1 MATITKKKF
10 YQLDHIWETAIK
22 MNGSVVLWRSPREND
37 KNLLIDLSS
46 KISDSK
52 TKIQASDMGFFI
64 SPFLNNSGENTFF
77 LKADALFKSKNNKKW
92 EPVIGERISDIDK
105 SLKEYTLENRP
116 PTYHTRD
123 QSVDQISNE
132 KIDILPP
139 MVKFPAMVFYQ

>member
-1 MATITKKKF
+1 MATITKKKY

-64 SPFLNNSGENTFF
+64 TKSSSYHNVSLTYFF
-77 LKADALFKSKNNKKW
+77 VSRYFEVSWNF
-92 EPVIGERISDIDK
+92 S
-105 SLKEYTLENRP
+105 S
-116 PTYHTRD
+116 
-123 QSVDQISNE
+123 SS
-132 KIDILPP
+132 
-139 MVKFPAMVFYQ
+139 